1 MTSKSSFLFLALAF
15 VFSAGLPSQATE
27 NKPGSP
33 PLADE
38 KHIPWGPEWTFTSN
52 TIPFMQLGEGFDELA
67 FYLHKIHAVL
77 NSQAKDSDYKV
88 SDIRDEVASM
98 GYAPESFTVTYKNGF
113 WFQVTMDY
121 GVLEVKAKP
130 LTIQEWEEMAPT
142 VQRHLFDSM
151 ASVGLHPDI
160 ERGGGHIHAGAQE
173 AFRGNP
179 RILAAYLTD
188 LWSELENDGGILRGH
203 TRQAPEIHEY
213 SLSDQKAY
221 NQILSWV
228 EQGRIK
234 SDLQLASLINKL
246 HPLNGRMAKGGVSV
260 WRITSDNIRRRTA
273 TLETRKIRPQKD
285 MKTFI
290 LILKLLEA
298 RLKFVLENKLEPLT
312 PIEIRQFR
320 VPEDNLANREKQ
332 VRWFYKFVTESGLD
346 FDDYRT
352 LLTPDYESIATRL
365 YPSVKPLKRE
375 RKKVQKDP
383 QNLIFYC
390 PQVMN

>member
-1 MTSKSSFLFLALAF
+1 
-15 VFSAGLPSQATE
+15 
-27 NKPGSP
+27 
-33 PLADE
+33 
-38 KHIPWGPEWTFTSN
+38 
-52 TIPFMQLGEGFDELA
+52 MQLGEGFDELA